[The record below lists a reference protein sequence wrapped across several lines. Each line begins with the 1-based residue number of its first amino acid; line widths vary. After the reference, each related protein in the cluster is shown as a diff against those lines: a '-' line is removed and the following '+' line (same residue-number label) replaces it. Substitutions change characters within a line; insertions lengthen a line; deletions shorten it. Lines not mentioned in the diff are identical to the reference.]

1 MYKARLGG
9 IMIEFV
15 KFFAKLSLITFIVI
29 GYLILLSIIDFSY
42 ILAFFGVYIAIFAT
56 CLVVAIIKE
65 NNRINKRR
73 IVEQDKNRVK
83 YVIIN

>member
-1 MYKARLGG
+1 
-9 IMIEFV
+9 MILFNLQQNA
-15 KFFAKLSLITFIVI
+15 FF
-29 GYLILLSIIDFSY
+29 ILLIALGTLFLLFAVDFIY
-42 ILAFFGVYIAIFAT
+42 ILAFIGVYVAIFAT

-65 NNRINKRR
+65 NNRIKKLR

>member
-1 MYKARLGG
+1 MCDFIQFTAKC
-9 IMIEFV
+9 
-15 KFFAKLSLITFIVI
+15 FF
-29 GYLILLSIIDFSY
+29 ILLIALGILFLLFAVDFIY
-42 ILAFFGVYIAIFAT
+42 IFAFIGVYVAIFAT

-83 YVIIN
+83 YVIIK

>member
-1 MYKARLGG
+1 ML
-9 IMIEFV
+9 
-15 KFFAKLSLITFIVI
+15 LIFI
-29 GYLILLSIIDFSY
+29 Y
-42 ILAFFGVYIAIFAT
+42 ILAFIGVYVAIFAT

-65 NNRINKRR
+65 NNRIKKLR

>member
-1 MYKARLGG
+1 
-9 IMIEFV
+9 MIEFV

-29 GYLILLSIIDFSY
+29 GYLLLLSIIDFSY
-42 ILAFFGVYIAIFAT
+42 ILSFIGVYVAIFAA

-65 NNRINKRR
+65 NNRINKLR

>member
-1 MYKARLGG
+1 MLIALGTL
-9 IMIEFV
+9 FLL
-15 KFFAKLSLITFIVI
+15 FAVDFI
-29 GYLILLSIIDFSY
+29 Y
-42 ILAFFGVYIAIFAT
+42 ILAFIGVYVAIFAT

-65 NNRINKRR
+65 NNRIKKLR

>member
-1 MYKARLGG
+1 
-9 IMIEFV
+9 MIEFV

-42 ILAFFGVYIAIFAT
+42 ILAFIGVYVAIFAT

-65 NNRINKRR
+65 NNRIKKLR

>member
-1 MYKARLGG
+1 MLRDFIQFTAKC
-9 IMIEFV
+9 
-15 KFFAKLSLITFIVI
+15 FF
-29 GYLILLSIIDFSY
+29 ILLIVLGTLFLLFAVDFIY
-42 ILAFFGVYIAIFAT
+42 ILAFIGVYVAIFAT

-65 NNRINKRR
+65 NNRIKKLR

>member
-1 MYKARLGG
+1 ML
-9 IMIEFV
+9 F
-15 KFFAKLSLITFIVI
+15 
-29 GYLILLSIIDFSY
+29 ILLIALGTLFLLFAVDFIY
-42 ILAFFGVYIAIFAT
+42 ILAFIGVYVAIFAT

-65 NNRINKRR
+65 NNRIKKLR